1 MFSIVSLSH
10 FFHVIKSNNLYVWM
24 VLFPYFL
31 LIFIYK
37 TERSKCQTSI
47 CIHWKNYIVNP
58 NSFPA
63 TWRHHTLLHA
73 HMILLL
79 IQHEIFYLFL
89 SYYISQETKLYH
101 LCVPMWKLLY
111 QIIHSTTGFSFIKS
125 SWKDSPLLR

>member
-10 FFHVIKSNNLYVWM
+10 FSMPSNIIYYDVCINCS
-24 VLFPYFL
+24 FPYFL
-31 LIFIYK
+31 LIFIYI

-79 IQHEIFYLFL
+79 IQHEILYLFL

-125 SWKDSPLLR
+125 S